1 MITAVK
7 DYEHSTYF
15 IIEIIN
21 VHSMQVNININ
32 IHKAYWNIEGDRKFV
47 VTNLVVTRR
56 NINNTDTISAIEL
69 VIKYEL

>member
-21 VHSMQVNININ
+21 VHSMEVNININ
-32 IHKAYWNIEGDRKFV
+32 IHKAYWNIKVDRELV
-47 VTNLVVTRR
+47 VTNLVVTRT

>member
-21 VHSMQVNININ
+21 VYSMEVNININ
-32 IHKAYWNIEGDRKFV
+32 IHKAYWNIKVDRKFV
-47 VTNLVVTRR
+47 VTNLVVTRT
-56 NINNTDTISAIEL
+56 NINNIETISGD
-69 VIKYEL
+69 